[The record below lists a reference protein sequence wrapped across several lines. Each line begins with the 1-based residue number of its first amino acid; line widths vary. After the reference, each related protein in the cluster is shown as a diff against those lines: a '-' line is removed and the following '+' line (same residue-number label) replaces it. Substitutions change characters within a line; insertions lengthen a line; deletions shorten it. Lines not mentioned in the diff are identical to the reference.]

1 MLKVKSNDIKATSL
15 VKNIV
20 HRIYAEDVN
29 QGFRWNYKLIN
40 EDFGLRLEM
49 YYYLVDDDD
58 WSFKKGKG
66 VKKSVTKIA

>member
-29 QGFRWNYKLIN
+29 QGFRWNYKLIT
-40 EDFGLRLEM
+40 EYFGLRLKR

-58 WSFKKGKG
+58 
-66 VKKSVTKIA
+66 

>member
-29 QGFRWNYKLIN
+29 QGFR
-40 EDFGLRLEM
+40 
-49 YYYLVDDDD
+49 
-58 WSFKKGKG
+58 
-66 VKKSVTKIA
+66 